1 MKLNQLILASAAL
14 VPIFGAA
21 NAQDTGMAV
30 PAGSAAGQG
39 MMCRAFEHI
48 DGQLGFIKAELKIT
62 AAQEPQWS
70 VFANMFRADKERQA
84 NACQTAQQQSRSQM
98 SASLPE
104 SMRMKEDRLA
114 EQLDSLRA
122 LEAAVQ
128 PLYSVLT
135 KEQKK
140 TADEILKGVP

>member
-1 MKLNQLILASAAL
+1 MKRNKLILASAAL
-14 VPIFGAA
+14 VMIFGAA

-39 MMCRAFEHI
+39 MVCRAFEHI

-62 AAQEPQWS
+62 AAQEPQWN

-84 NACQTAQQQSRSQM
+84 RACRTAQEQSRSLM

-104 SMRMKEDRLA
+104 SMRMKADRLA

-128 PLYSVLT
+128 PLYSILT